1 MTMTKEEVFELVS
14 AEMDAAIKKLAQN
27 VEASGKSDDDVTR
40 NDWLAFAS
48 AYLGRAAEGV
58 YRNTDD
64 SVEMRI
70 KAIGLLVK
78 SLMHGK

>member
-1 MTMTKEEVFELVS
+1 MTKEEVFALVS
-14 AEMDAAIKKLAQN
+14 EEMDAAVKKLAQN
-27 VEASGKSDDDVTR
+27 VEASGKSDDDVTL
-40 NDWLAFAS
+40 NDWLAFAN
-48 AYLGRAAEGV
+48 AYLGRASAGV

-64 SVEMRI
+64 SAAMRV